1 MKKLSILSLLFAILL
16 GCSEE
21 DPLVENENLSQN
33 DAVLKTLKSWGFSD
47 DLIEDKGTYYLVDGD
62 MVFYKNK
69 KYHAPKKSST
79 KQREHPNAVTI
90 NNINVFINPG
100 MNVDW
105 RNASIN
111 AIGRWNATSSGLFL
125 NITATAANAHI
136 QIMYDSQ
143 DPSMNLAA
151 NVFGRGTFPT
161 TNGLPGVRIWVNP
174 DFNACSGAI
183 TQNMRISNVQ
193 HELGHNLGIMHT
205 NQTSAS
211 LIPGTP
217 STDAQSVMNGGKACS
232 INNFSAGDFIAIRHL
247 FPPLT
252 LVGSSLICNTSTV
265 TYTAS
270 ISTIPINWTTSSNLQ
285 IVSSTNTSIT
295 VRPTNSAFN
304 GSGFIQATLPS
315 HTVRRN
321 IWIGEAVVDLSMI
334 EFENGIGEIGY
345 FCSSHTGNTYSIA
358 PRLSGTTHQIRLRR
372 YPNLSIVYSPSTNY
386 SGNSGTL
393 HYTPTPGWYLF
404 EVRRTNSCGT
414 TEWSGTEVEFVDCS
428 NGGGGGEEF

>member
-1 MKKLSILSLLFAILL
+1 MLSLLFTILI

-21 DPLVENENLSQN
+21 DALVENESLSQN
-33 DAVLKTLKSWGFSD
+33 DSVLKTLKSWGFSD

-69 KYHAPKKSST
+69 KYQTPKKSNT
-79 KQREHPNAVTI
+79 KQREHPNSVTI
-90 NNINVFINPG
+90 NNINVFINPE
-100 MNVDW
+100 MNLDW
-105 RNASIN
+105 RNASIS
-111 AIGRWNATSSGLFL
+111 AIGRWNAVSSGLSL
-125 NITATAANAHI
+125 NITATTANAHI

-143 DPSMNLAA
+143 DPSVNLAS

-174 DFNACSGAI
+174 DFNSCSGAI

-205 NQTSAS
+205 NQSSAS

-232 INNFSAGDFIAIRHL
+232 INNFSTGDFLAIKYL

-252 LVGSSLICNTSTV
+252 LAGSSLICNTSTV
-265 TYTAS
+265 TYTLGT
-270 ISTIPINWTTSSNLQ
+270 STIPVNWTTSSNLQ
-285 IVSSTNTSIT
+285 ILSSSNNSIT
-295 VRPTNSAFN
+295 VRPVNSAFN

-315 HTVRRN
+315 HTVRRK
-321 IWIGEAVVDLSMI
+321 IWVGEAVVDMI
-334 EFENGIGEIGY
+334 EFENGIDEIGY
-345 FCSSHTGNTYSIA
+345 FCSSHTGNTYSIF

-386 SGNSGTL
+386 SGDSGTL
-393 HYTPTPGWYLF
+393 NYTPTPGWYLF
-404 EVRRTNSCGT
+404 EVKRTNSCGI

-428 NGGGGGEEF
+428 NGGGGEEF